1 MLCNLVAIDNVYVQ
15 LSSKMGSQNPE
26 RMLGDSLT
34 YGFTQKL
41 RLKKRKEGRK

>member
-1 MLCNLVAIDNVYVQ
+1 MWNIAQSFLKIKVLCNLVAIDNVYGQ

-34 YGFTQKL
+34 YGFT
-41 RLKKRKEGRK
+41 